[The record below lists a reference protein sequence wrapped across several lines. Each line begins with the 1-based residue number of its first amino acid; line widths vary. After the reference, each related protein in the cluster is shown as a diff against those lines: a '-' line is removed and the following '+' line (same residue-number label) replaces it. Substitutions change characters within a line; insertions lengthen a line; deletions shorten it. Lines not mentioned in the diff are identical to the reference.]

1 MGSIED
7 LEKYAKENNVPIMQ
21 KDGINFLKKYI
32 SGHNIKNI
40 LEIGSAIGYSAIQMA
55 LVNKEIKIVTIE
67 KDEVRYKK
75 ALENI
80 KDFNLENQIE
90 IILSDA
96 LEIEVEGKFDLI
108 FIDAAKAQ
116 SIKFFEKYKKN
127 LNPKGVI
134 ITDNLNFHG
143 LTKKEEEI
151 KSKNLR
157 ALVRKINN
165 YKKFLEE
172 NQEFKTTFY
181 DLGDGVSISILK

>member
-67 KDEVRYKK
+67 KDEARYKK
-75 ALENI
+75 AIENI
-80 KDFNLENQIE
+80 KDFNLEKQIK

-96 LEIEVEGKFDLI
+96 LEIEVDGKFDLI

-127 LNPKGVI
+127 LNPKGI
-134 ITDNLNFHG
+134 IINDNLNFHG
-143 LTKKEEEI
+143 LTKKEEI